1 MPLQALKR
9 QGRCE
14 RWRMPVL
21 AALLLLLFTAV
32 ANAAEGPYLELDTK
46 GHMALIRSI
55 VFTPDGSELIS
66 ASDDKTIRVWDVAT
80 GRIVRTIRGEIGDGD
95 PGKIYALALSRDGR
109 LLAAG
114 GCTGATG
121 QGQPIRLYDLN
132 EGTLIGLLE
141 GHDDAGPS
149 LDFRPDSERP
159 VSGSHA
165 HTAL

>member
-1 MPLQALKR
+1 
-9 QGRCE
+9 
-14 RWRMPVL
+14 MPVL

-95 PGKIYALALSRDGR
+95 PGKIYALALS
-109 LLAAG
+109 A
-114 GCTGATG
+114 TGACLPPAAVPAR
-121 QGQPIRLYDLN
+121 QGR
-132 EGTLIGLLE
+132 G
-141 GHDDAGPS
+141 S
-149 LDFRPDSERP
+149 R
-159 VSGSHA
+159 SGSTTSTKA
-165 HTAL
+165 R